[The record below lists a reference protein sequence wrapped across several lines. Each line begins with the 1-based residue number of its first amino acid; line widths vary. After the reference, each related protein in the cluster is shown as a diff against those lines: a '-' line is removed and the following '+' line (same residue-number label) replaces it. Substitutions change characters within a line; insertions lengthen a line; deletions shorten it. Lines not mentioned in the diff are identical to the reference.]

1 MKINE
6 NGITREMT
14 EEEILKMQE
23 TSESYV
29 EQEEENIADKL
40 ARIESGMNK
49 ILALLEDK

>member
-14 EEEILKMQE
+14 EEEILEMQE
-23 TSESYV
+23 MSEPYI
-29 EQEEENIADKL
+29 EHEEDITDKL

>member
-14 EEEILKMQE
+14 EEEIFAMQE
-23 TSESYV
+23 MSEPV
-29 EQEEENIADKL
+29 FEPEEDITDKL

>member
-14 EEEILKMQE
+14 EEEVLNMLE
-23 TSESYV
+23 TSFPEI
-29 EQEEENIADKL
+29 EHEENIADKL

-49 ILALLEDK
+49 ILALLENK

>member
-14 EEEILKMQE
+14 EEEILNMQE
-23 TSESYV
+23 MSNPYN
-29 EQEEENIADKL
+29 QPEEDIADKL

-49 ILALLEDK
+49 ILALLENK